1 MVEGFMKHHWLVKSR
16 TTPHDLKNILPDSNI
31 PSYTFDKLHFVWL
44 QDYEHCKSLFTKFAD
59 LNNLVETTGPA
70 RYDKAESLAKEIV
83 EGNPNMKPEVDQRRS
98 ELTDKWNGLLEQLTD
113 REAALKAALE
123 IHAFNRDVDD
133 AVTRIQEKETA
144 MSTDLGKD
152 VYTVQMLQRKHEGY
166 ENELVALEAQ
176 LQIVVDDAENLK
188 AAYPG
193 ENAKHIG
200 EQQVWARVLA
210 RMFACMCVHDCVILC
225 WFARLSLSI
234 IAI

>member
-1 MVEGFMKHHWLVKSR
+1 MDERRAKL
-16 TTPHDLKNILPDSNI
+16 TT
-31 PSYTFDKLHFVWL
+31 
-44 QDYEHCKSLFTKFAD
+44 
-59 LNNLVETTGPA
+59 
-70 RYDKAESLAKEIV
+70 
-83 EGNPNMKPEVDQRRS
+83 
-98 ELTDKWNGLLEQLTD
+98 KWNALLDQLNE

-133 AVTRIQEKETA
+133 AVTRIQEKETS
-144 MSTDLGKD
+144 MSADLGKD

-200 EQQVWARVLA
+200 EQQVRGA
-210 RMFACMCVHDCVILC
+210 
-225 WFARLSLSI
+225 SLSC
-234 IAI
+234 

>member
-1 MVEGFMKHHWLVKSR
+1 M
-16 TTPHDLKNILPDSNI
+16 
-31 PSYTFDKLHFVWL
+31 HFVWL

-200 EQQVWARVLA
+200 EQQVWAR
-210 RMFACMCVHDCVILC
+210 MFACWRACLRVCACMT
-225 WFARLSLSI
+225 A
-234 IAI
+234 